1 MTGPVVTGPAMG
13 SGALLRIA
21 ALPLRSYAQA
31 GSPELF
37 DQLFRLDA
45 QATSYAASARAAAAD
60 LGKVLIPRP
69 GLSAGERG
77 TVLAL
82 RRALHRGDLVH
93 GDQARQVAALAAGQG
108 TDAELAAR
116 LSGLAQWAD
125 ELRSAADSATEA
137 VAAELDRLLGL
148 PWRLLHEYPAGRL
161 ALTEG
166 DLPAA
171 ADVEARLAEGEP
183 WTTKRMRQRD
193 DYLWRMIARGSTR
206 STPRGWLAHSVA
218 LTVASSGWTAGTQVL
233 IEDLVAVE
241 VTQNIDHILAE
252 ADRLTTGQPRDDLTV
267 SRAPLAW
274 IENDY
279 LLAWQLRGEE
289 RTSLTLTRLR
299 RTGLLDAIWGRLAG
313 GPEPMTDL
321 VRELVGP
328 DEAKAVAVA
337 RFLAQLTSVGACQIA
352 RPPTAGR
359 SGLTSLS
366 RRRPGAGLAAADGY
380 RDVYRSACAPLARA
394 HGADLAGAV
403 TLALRVMACAER
415 GAEPM
420 PAKLPASLTEEPRPL
435 LEVAAD
441 CVHGEEDIG
450 AHVHRHDWQ
459 VPVTGDTGYQRMHA
473 WLTAQLPGAAD
484 GGGQAIDIDAAM
496 LDAWDVPQACPSWPT
511 DVLVRPLAGGAAGP
525 IAVLSALS
533 PAGVLDARFM
543 PALGGIG
550 EPLPQAVA
558 YQLFLDRLSGL
569 AGVPFV
575 EVLIP
580 PLSARA
586 ANAVRR
592 PCYTRYWTG
601 DPDPSCYFD
610 AVRPS
615 EYLPLAAITVRR
627 EGQAVV
633 AEHDGRR
640 IWPVIHTARV
650 ASGPWLIV
658 RSLLSLASPQ
668 SDRQSWRSLSYS
680 LPAWPDHG
688 QIPRIT
694 VGGKLVLTASQ
705 WRVRR
710 GDLGSPQDRLV
721 DRARALATLRRTRSL
736 PRWVTIRAES
746 HDEPVVADLDS
757 LRTLRTVDRVPAK
770 HETLTFAEL
779 IPGPDE
785 LPVRDLAEPASQGH
799 WAELLLRLPFAASPE
814 IEAAAVAS
822 GYLSSRQSPG

>member
-1 MTGPVVTGPAMG
+1 MTGQAIG
-13 SGALLRIA
+13 SGALLRVA
-21 ALPLRSYAQA
+21 ALPLHSYAQA

-45 QATSYAASARAAAAD
+45 QTTSYAATARAAAAD
-60 LGKVLIPRP
+60 LGKILIPRS

-82 RRALHRGDLVH
+82 RRALHKGDLVD
-93 GDQARQVAALAAGQG
+93 GDQTRQVATLAASQG
-108 TDAELAAR
+108 ADAELAAR
-116 LSGLAQWAD
+116 LKGLAHRAE
-125 ELRSAADSATEA
+125 ELRSAADMAAAA

-148 PWRLLHEYPAGRL
+148 PWRLLHGHPAGRL

-166 DLPAA
+166 DIPAS
-171 ADVEARLAEGEP
+171 ADVAARLADGEP

-218 LTVASSGWTAGTQVL
+218 LTVASSGWTAGTQIL
-233 IEDLVAVE
+233 IEDLAAVQ
-241 VTQNIDHILAE
+241 VTQNIDHILAK
-252 ADRLTTGQPRDDLTV
+252 ADQLATGQPGDDVTV

-274 IENDY
+274 IEADC
-279 LLAWQLRGEE
+279 LLAWQLKGEE
-289 RTSLTLTRLR
+289 RTSLTLSRLR
-299 RTGLLDAIWGRLAG
+299 RTGLLDAIWDRLAG
-313 GPEPMTDL
+313 GPERLTDL
-321 VRELVGP
+321 VRELVGQ
-328 DEAKAVAVA
+328 DEAGAVALA
-337 RFLAQLTSVGACQIA
+337 RFLAQLTLAGACQIA
-352 RPPTAGR
+352 RPPTASR

-366 RRRPGAGLAAADGY
+366 RVRPAAALTATDGY
-380 RDVYRSACAPLARA
+380 RDVYRSARVPLAQA
-394 HGADLAGAV
+394 HGADLAEAV
-403 TLALRVMACAER
+403 ALALRVMACAER
-415 GAEPM
+415 GAEPT
-420 PAKLPASLTEEPRPL
+420 PAKLPASLAEEPRL
-435 LEVAAD
+435 LLDVAAD

-459 VPVTGDTGYQRMHA
+459 VPATGDPGYRRMHA
-473 WLTAQLPGAAD
+473 WLTAQLPGPAD
-484 GGGQAIDIDAAM
+484 GDGKSIDIDAAT
-496 LDAWDVPQACPSWPT
+496 LDAWDLPQACPGWPT
-511 DVLVRPLAGGAAGP
+511 DVLVRPMAGGAAGP

-533 PAGVLDARFM
+533 PAGVLDARFL
-543 PALGGIG
+543 PTLGGIG

-569 AGVPFV
+569 TGVPFV

-615 EYLPLAAITVRR
+615 AYLPLAAITIRR

-633 AEHDGRR
+633 AEHDGFR

-658 RSLLSLASPQ
+658 RTLLSLASPQ
-668 SDRQSWRSLSYS
+668 LDRQSWRSLSYS
-680 LPAWPDHG
+680 LPAWPDRDH
-688 QIPRIT
+688 IPRIT
-694 VGGKLVLTASQ
+694 VGGKLVLTAGQ

-710 GDLGSPQDRLV
+710 GDLGSPQDRLA
-721 DRARALATLRRTRSL
+721 DRARALATLRRARSL
-736 PRWVTIRAES
+736 PRWVTIMADN

-757 LRTLRTVDRVPAK
+757 LRTLRTVDRVPSRN
-770 HETLTFAEL
+770 ETLIFTEL

-785 LPVRDLAEPASQGH
+785 LPVRDLAEPSGQGH

-814 IEAAAVAS
+814 TEAAAFAS